1 MTQAFK
7 TKLMMAAF
15 VPFALGASAAYA
27 TGDTKSPSANATNST
42 TATTPATSS
51 STTSN
56 TQGNMGNSQGSMK
69 SSTSSTTSDSMSTS
83 AATFD
88 RLDTNHDGKLS
99 ASEAAADPKVQG
111 AWKKLDAGNKG
122 SISKAE
128 FQAHAADIK

>member
-42 TATTPATSS
+42 TATSPAASS
-51 STTSN
+51 SSN
-56 TQGNMGNSQGSMK
+56 TAGSMK
-69 SSTSSTTSDSMSTS
+69 SSPNSATSTTSNSMST
-83 AATFD
+83 ADATFD

-111 AWKKLDAGNKG
+111 AWKKLDASGKG
-122 SISKAE
+122 SISKSE
-128 FQAHAADIK
+128 FQAHASDIK